1 MSGLSLRFR
10 AFSLVLVALTSFGLT
25 LSLAPAAGHRS
36 ELGPRPG
43 GPFALDALDRD
54 RLMIRASRDVDPV
67 QLVWPADGLK
77 TGWFGEVRSRH
88 LHPGV
93 DVDGNTGDPVW
104 SAGRGVV
111 VSAGPPPAGYSGYG
125 TMVEIDH
132 GQGVKTLYAHLS
144 RIVVAVGDFVQ
155 SGDPVGAMGTTG
167 NVTGAHLHFEVRVG
181 DQPVDP
187 EDWLPPRP
195 NRPTTGP
202 RPVDEPGDA
211 TWPHVS

>member
-10 AFSLVLVALTSFGLT
+10 AFALVVVALTSYGFSR
-25 LSLAPAAGHRS
+25 SLAPAAGHRS

-54 RLMIRASRDVDPV
+54 RLMIGVSRDVEPV
-67 QLVWPADGLK
+67 HLIWPANGLK
-77 TGWFGEVRSRH
+77 TGWFGEPRSGHR
-88 LHPGV
+88 HPGV
-93 DVDGNTGDPVW
+93 DVDGDTGDPIW

-111 VSAGPPPAGYSGYG
+111 ISAGPAPSGYGGYG

-132 GQGVKTLYAHLS
+132 GQGVTTLYAHLS
-144 RIVVAVGDFVQ
+144 RIVVAVGDFLQ
-155 SGDPVGAMGTTG
+155 PGDPVGAMGTTG
-167 NVTGAHLHFEVRVG
+167 NVTGSHLHFEVRVG
-181 DQPVDP
+181 GQAVDP

-202 RPVDEPGDA
+202 RTVEPANA
-211 TWPHVS
+211 TRSHLF

>member
-10 AFSLVLVALTSFGLT
+10 ALSLALVAVTSFALS
-25 LSLAPAAGHRS
+25 LSLAPAAGHKA

-43 GPFALDALDRD
+43 GPQALDALDRD
-54 RLMIRASRDVDPV
+54 RLMIKVSRDTEPV
-67 QLVWPADGLK
+67 HLSWPADGLK
-77 TGWFGEVRSRH
+77 TGWFGEVRSGH

-93 DVDGNTGDPVW
+93 DVDGDTGDPVW

-132 GQGVKTLYAHLS
+132 GEGVTTLYAHMS
-144 RIVVAVGDFVQ
+144 RLDVAVGDFLQ
-155 SGDPVGAMGTTG
+155 PGDPVGAMGTTG
-167 NVTGAHLHFEVRVG
+167 NVTGSHLHFEVRVG
-181 DQPVDP
+181 GTSVDP

-202 RPVDEPGDA
+202 RPVEEPGDA
-211 TWPHVS
+211 TWRHAF